1 MTDGAGKESD
11 MWIENNVFLADQ
23 KELKLDDY
31 MQYDPAGRGNLGN
44 EIPVFVYR
52 LLEYS
57 MREELSDQFG
67 KEEQIRLFRNA
78 GYRAGE
84 YFARRMLDAALPFPK
99 FFAQLQELAARY
111 RIGVLRIEHMDEDT
125 GTIILTVAEDVDC
138 SGLPLLGETV
148 CNYDEGFISGILSTY
163 TGKEYLVAEIDC
175 WAAGDRVCRFRA
187 ETSKTEET

>member
-1 MTDGAGKESD
+1 MCIK
-11 MWIENNVFLADQ
+11 NNIFLADQ

-31 MQYDPAGRGNLGN
+31 MQYESSGRGNLGN

-57 MREELSDQFG
+57 MREELKDQFG

-78 GYRAGE
+78 GRRAGE
-84 YFARRMLDAALPFPK
+84 YFAKKMLDTDQPFPQ
-99 FFAQLQELAARY
+99 FFAQLQQLAARY
-111 RIGVLRIEHMDEDT
+111 RIGVLRIEKLDEDT

-148 CNYDEGFISGILSTY
+148 CNYDEGFISGILSAY
-163 TGKEYLVAEIDC
+163 TGKEYLVVEIDC

-187 ETSKTEET
+187 EITEAE